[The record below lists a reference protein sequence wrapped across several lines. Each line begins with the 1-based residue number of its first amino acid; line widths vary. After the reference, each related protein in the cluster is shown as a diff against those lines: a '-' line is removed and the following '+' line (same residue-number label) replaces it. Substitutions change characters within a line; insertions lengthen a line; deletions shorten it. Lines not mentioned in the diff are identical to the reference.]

1 MEKEKVRMFLQ
12 ALPPE
17 LYQLIVGFLP
27 KQRQAIMYSYDIKSS
42 VKSRSNMYK
51 IIAVDRIKLWF
62 LLMSRYRRL
71 ACFITRR
78 LELLRSGGVCSWYRH
93 PGRCIY
99 YAPHRAGGT
108 CRFCMSFE
116 QDHRFSTRLIELFF
130 DRVKNEF

>member
-1 MEKEKVRMFLQ
+1 MFLQ
-12 ALPPE
+12 ALPTE

-27 KQRQAIMYSYDIKSS
+27 KSRQGVMYSYDIKS
-42 VKSRSNMYK
+42 SRSNMYK
-51 IIAVDRIKLWF
+51 IIAADRIKLWF

-71 ACFITRR
+71 AGFITSR

-99 YAPHRAGGT
+99 YAPHRLDGT
-108 CRFCMSFE
+108 CRFCMAFE